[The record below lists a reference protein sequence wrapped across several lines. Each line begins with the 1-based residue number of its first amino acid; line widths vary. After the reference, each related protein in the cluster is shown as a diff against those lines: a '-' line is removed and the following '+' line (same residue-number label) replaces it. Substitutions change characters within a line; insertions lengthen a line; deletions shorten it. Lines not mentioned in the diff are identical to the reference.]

1 MNFVVFIG
9 MEFYIKKG
17 ATLPLLKMQIVK
29 DGRSDYHKFMD
40 LIETSTILF
49 SMIDADTGIPRFLSK
64 PAGFVSKNFLNETA
78 PTEYY
83 VYYQF
88 TAKDTNKPGRY
99 EGEFLFKNEQ
109 GNLIVPL
116 REKLY
121 ITIQDSFISDRA
133 CC

>member
-1 MNFVVFIG
+1 MNFVVFIV

-17 ATLPLLKMQIVK
+17 ATLPVLKMQIVK
-29 DGRSDYHKFMD
+29 DGRSDYHRFMD

-49 SMIDADTGIPRFLSK
+49 SMVDADTGIPKFLSK
-64 PAGFVSKNFLNETA
+64 PAGFVSKNFINETT

-88 TAKDTNKPGRY
+88 SEKDTNKPGRY
-99 EGEFLFKNEQ
+99 EGEFLLRNEQ

>member
-1 MNFVVFIG
+1 

-49 SMIDADTGIPRFLSK
+49 SMIDADTGIPKFLSK
-64 PAGFVSKNFLNETA
+64 PAGFVSKNFLNEA
-78 PTEYY
+78 SPTEYY

-88 TAKDTNKPGRY
+88 TAKDTNKAGRY
-99 EGEFLFKNEQ
+99 EGEFLLRNEQ

>member
-1 MNFVVFIG
+1 

-49 SMIDADTGIPRFLSK
+49 SMIDADTGIPKFLSK
-64 PAGFVSKNFLNETA
+64 PAGFVSKNFLNEA
-78 PTEYY
+78 SPTEYY
-83 VYYQF
+83 FYYQF
-88 TAKDTNKPGRY
+88 TAKDTNKAGRY
-99 EGEFLFKNEQ
+99 EGEFLLRNEQ

>member
-49 SMIDADTGIPRFLSK
+49 SMIDADTGIPKFLSK
-64 PAGFVSKNFLNETA
+64 PAGFVSKNFLNEAA

-88 TAKDTNKPGRY
+88 TAKDTNKVGRY
-99 EGEFLFKNEQ
+99 EGEFLLRNEQ

>member
-1 MNFVVFIG
+1 

-17 ATLPLLKMQIVK
+17 ATLPLLKMQVVK
-29 DGRSDYHKFMD
+29 DGRSDYHNFMD

-49 SMIDADTGIPRFLSK
+49 SMVDTETGIPKFLSK
-64 PAGFVSKNFLNETA
+64 QGGFVSKNFLNETT

-83 VYYQF
+83 IYYKF
-88 TAKDTNKPGRY
+88 TEKDTNKPGRY
-99 EGEFLFKNEQ
+99 EGQFLLRNEQ
-109 GNLIVPL
+109 GNLIVPI

-121 ITIQDSFISDRA
+121 ITVQDSFISDKA

>member
-49 SMIDADTGIPRFLSK
+49 SMIDADTGIPKFLSK
-64 PAGFVSKNFLNETA
+64 PAGFVSKNFLNEAT

-88 TAKDTNKPGRY
+88 TAKDTNKAGRY
-99 EGEFLFKNEQ
+99 EGEFLLRNEQ

>member
-1 MNFVVFIG
+1 

-17 ATLPLLKMQIVK
+17 ATLPVLKMQIVK
-29 DGRSDYHKFMD
+29 DGRSDYHRFMD

-49 SMIDADTGIPRFLSK
+49 SMVDADTGIPKFLSK
-64 PAGFVSKNFLNETA
+64 PAGFVSKNFLNETT

-88 TAKDTNKPGRY
+88 SEKDTNKSGRY
-99 EGEFLFKNEQ
+99 EGEFLLRNEQ

>member
-49 SMIDADTGIPRFLSK
+49 SMIDADTGIPKFLSK
-64 PAGFVSKNFLNETA
+64 PAGFVSKNFLNEA
-78 PTEYY
+78 SPTEYY

-88 TAKDTNKPGRY
+88 TAKDTNKAGRY
-99 EGEFLFKNEQ
+99 EGEFLLRNEQ

>member
-1 MNFVVFIG
+1 
-9 MEFYIKKG
+9 
-17 ATLPLLKMQIVK
+17 MQIVK

-49 SMIDADTGIPRFLSK
+49 SMIDADTGIPKFLSK
-64 PAGFVSKNFLNETA
+64 PAGFVSKNFLNEAT

-88 TAKDTNKPGRY
+88 TAKDTNKAGRY
-99 EGEFLFKNEQ
+99 EGEFLLRNEQ

>member
-1 MNFVVFIG
+1 

-49 SMIDADTGIPRFLSK
+49 SMIDADTGIPKFLSK
-64 PAGFVSKNFLNETA
+64 PAGFVSKNFLNEAT

-88 TAKDTNKPGRY
+88 TAKDTNKAGRY
-99 EGEFLFKNEQ
+99 EGEFLLRNEQ

>member
-9 MEFYIKKG
+9 MEFYIKKE

-49 SMIDADTGIPRFLSK
+49 SMIDADTGIPKFLSK
-64 PAGFVSKNFLNETA
+64 PAGFVSKNFLNEAA

-99 EGEFLFKNEQ
+99 EGEFLLRNEQ

>member
-1 MNFVVFIG
+1 

-17 ATLPLLKMQIVK
+17 ATLPVLKMQIVK
-29 DGRSDYHKFMD
+29 DGRSDYHRFMD

-49 SMIDADTGIPRFLSK
+49 SMVDADTGIPKFLSK
-64 PAGFVSKNFLNETA
+64 PAGFVSKNFINETT

-88 TAKDTNKPGRY
+88 SEKDTNKPGRY
-99 EGEFLFKNEQ
+99 EGEFLLRNEQ

>member
-1 MNFVVFIG
+1 

-49 SMIDADTGIPRFLSK
+49 SMVDADTGIPKFLSK
-64 PAGFVSKNFLNETA
+64 PAGFVSKNFLNETT

-88 TAKDTNKPGRY
+88 TSKDTNKPGRY
-99 EGEFLFKNEQ
+99 IGEFLLRNEQ

-121 ITIQDSFISDRA
+121 ITVQDSFISDRP

>member
-49 SMIDADTGIPRFLSK
+49 SMIDADTGIPKFLSK
-64 PAGFVSKNFLNETA
+64 PAGFVSKNFLNEAA

-88 TAKDTNKPGRY
+88 TAKDTNKAGRY
-99 EGEFLFKNEQ
+99 EGEFLLRNEQ

>member
-1 MNFVVFIG
+1 

-49 SMIDADTGIPRFLSK
+49 SMIDADTGIPKFLSK
-64 PAGFVSKNFLNETA
+64 PAGFVSKNFLNEA
-78 PTEYY
+78 SPTEYY

-99 EGEFLFKNEQ
+99 EGEFLLRNEQ

>member
-1 MNFVVFIG
+1 

-49 SMIDADTGIPRFLSK
+49 SMIDADTGIPKFLSK
-64 PAGFVSKNFLNETA
+64 PAGFVSKNFLNEAA

-88 TAKDTNKPGRY
+88 TAKDTNKAGRY
-99 EGEFLFKNEQ
+99 EGEFLLRNEQ